1 MNGRKSGCQKS
12 TNEGAFPTYMIV
24 VREAAGHHVGV
35 QCASGAGSGTFAV
48 AAHYP
53 VNSGKAYAVER
64 EKVRPAR
71 W

>member
-1 MNGRKSGCQKS
+1 
-12 TNEGAFPTYMIV
+12 MIV
-24 VREAAGHHVGV
+24 VREAAGHRVGV